1 LYESILYEVTNTPDH
16 RAAAGANFVRYSL
29 HRYVAAAAGPLAKSP
44 DVSVHGRRYQV
55 ELFYDF
61 IKKRREFLHDCIALV
76 A

>member
-1 LYESILYEVTNTPDH
+1 LYKSILYEVTNTPDH

-29 HRYVAAAAGPLAKSP
+29 HRDVAGAAVHLAKSP
-44 DVSVHGRRYQV
+44 DVSVHSRRYQV

-61 IKKRREFLHDCIALV
+61 IKKRREFLHTALV